1 MKHFYLSLMSALTL
15 ALCAGNV
22 VQAYAQADAPAKND
36 NVIYGVMNN
45 ATSTLTL
52 YFDDMISERGGSDDW
67 GFDFSDDT
75 ETIVLD
81 VSMKNARPTIL
92 DHWFEQFVNL
102 TKIEHLDYLN
112 TSEVTEV
119 FGLFQQCTR
128 LEKIDLSGLDLSH
141 VTDPRYMFSECE
153 SLKTLNLGNLCNNN
167 IEYTEGMFNGCK
179 KLKTLD
185 LSRMNMKKVSN
196 SSEMFKDCENL
207 VTIYCNA
214 DLTESD
220 ELEKSKDMFLHCY
233 NLKGGRGTAYNNLHV
248 DAAYARTDGGSSAPG
263 YFTAKATG
271 IEDIELEAKGDGQV
285 RKILIDGQIYIIR
298 SGRMYS
304 VQGAEVR

>member
-1 MKHFYLSLMSALTL
+1 MKHFYFSLLSALTL

-22 VQAYAQADAPAKND
+22 AQAYAQAGTPAKND
-36 NVIYGVMNN
+36 NMIYGVMDN
-45 ATSTLTL
+45 ATNTLTL
-52 YFDDMISERGGSDDW
+52 YYDDMISERGGSDDW
-67 GFDFSDDT
+67 GFDFCDDT

-92 DHWFEQFVNL
+92 DHWFELFVNL

-119 FGLFQQCTR
+119 FGLFQSCTR
-128 LEKIDLSGLDLSH
+128 LETIDLSGLDLSH

-153 SLKTLNLGNLCNNN
+153 ALKTLNLGNLCNNG

-179 KLKTLD
+179 KLKTID

-196 SSEMFKDCENL
+196 SSEMFKDCESL

-214 DLTESD
+214 DLTESE
-220 ELEKSKDMFLHCY
+220 ELEKSENMFLHCY

-248 DAAYARTDGGSSAPG
+248 DAVYARPDGGYSAPG
-263 YFTAKATG
+263 YFTTEATG
-271 IEDIELEAKGDGQV
+271 MEEVMQQQPADSNA
-285 RKILIDGQIYIIR
+285 RKVIYNGLFFIIHADDAII
-298 SGRMYS
+298 
-304 VQGAEVR
+304 VHIT